1 MQIHNEAYL
10 DIILAGLPAELHT
23 PVLALRFQHREK
35 CTYEDDGEKN
45 HEGHAQ
51 SEVIQQCRG
60 AQVIPG
66 AHIEAL
72 GGQVKERSVEIS
84 DLRRQK
90 NLNNTLPDK
99 T

>member
-1 MQIHNEAYL
+1 MQIHNKAYL
-10 DIILAGLPAELHT
+10 DIILARLPAELHT

-90 NLNNTLPDK
+90 KFKQYTS
-99 T
+99 

>member
-10 DIILAGLPAELHT
+10 HIILARLPAELHT

-90 NLNNTLPDK
+90 KFKQYTS
-99 T
+99 

>member
-10 DIILAGLPAELHT
+10 HIILARLPAELHT

-90 NLNNTLPDK
+90 KFKQYTSW
-99 T
+99 

>member
-1 MQIHNEAYL
+1 MNANPHEAYL

-72 GGQVKERSVEIS
+72 SGQVKERSVEIS

-90 NLNNTLPDK
+90 KFKQYTS
-99 T
+99 

>member
-10 DIILAGLPAELHT
+10 DIILARLPAELHT

-51 SEVIQQCRG
+51 SDVIQQCRG

-90 NLNNTLPDK
+90 IFKQYTS
-99 T
+99 

>member
-10 DIILAGLPAELHT
+10 DIILARLPAELHT

-84 DLRRQK
+84 DLWRQK
-90 NLNNTLPDK
+90 KFKQYTS
-99 T
+99 

>member
-10 DIILAGLPAELHT
+10 DIILARLPAELHT

-51 SEVIQQCRG
+51 SKVIQQCRG

-90 NLNNTLPDK
+90 KFKQYTS
-99 T
+99 

>member
-10 DIILAGLPAELHT
+10 YIILARLPAELHT

-90 NLNNTLPDK
+90 KFKQYTS
-99 T
+99 

>member
-10 DIILAGLPAELHT
+10 DIILARLPAELHT

-90 NLNNTLPDK
+90 KIKQYTS
-99 T
+99 

>member
-10 DIILAGLPAELHT
+10 DIILARLPAELHT

-45 HEGHAQ
+45 HEGNAQ
-51 SEVIQQCRG
+51 REVVQQCRG
-60 AQVIPG
+60 ARVIPG

-72 GGQVKERSVEIS
+72 GGQVKKRSVKIS
-84 DLRRQK
+84 DLRRQN

>member
-1 MQIHNEAYL
+1 MHIHNEAYL

-51 SEVIQQCRG
+51 SEVVQQCRG

-84 DLRRQK
+84 DLRRHKKLKQY
-90 NLNNTLPDK
+90 TS
-99 T
+99 

>member
-10 DIILAGLPAELHT
+10 DIILARLSAELHT

-90 NLNNTLPDK
+90 KFKQYTS
-99 T
+99 

>member
-10 DIILAGLPAELHT
+10 DIILARLPAELHT

-72 GGQVKERSVEIS
+72 SGQVKERSVEIS

-90 NLNNTLPDK
+90 KFKQYTS
-99 T
+99 